1 MKTPDGFVHLSVDQ
15 VRAIH
20 QRVLREF
27 GGSDGVR
34 ELGLLE
40 SAALA
45 PQATFGGQSVYADLP
60 EVAAAYLVGLC
71 KNHPFV
77 DGNKRTAL
85 AACLAFLKLNGAT
98 PSPDQPAWEQLT
110 LDVASGK
117 INRDKTVVRLRK
129 FVN

>member
-1 MKTPDGFVHLSVDQ
+1 
-15 VRAIH
+15 
-20 QRVLREF
+20 VLREF

-34 ELGLLE
+34 EPGLLE

-60 EVAAAYLVGLC
+60 EVASAYLVGLC

-85 AACLAFLKLNGAT
+85 AACLAFLKLNGVA
-98 PSPDQPAWEQLT
+98 PFPDQATWEQPT
-110 LDVASGK
+110 LDVAAGK
-117 INRDKTVVRLRK
+117 IDRDQTAARLRAL
-129 FVN
+129 VS

>member
-1 MKTPDGFVHLSVDQ
+1 MGQ

-34 ELGLLE
+34 EPGLLE

-60 EVAAAYLVGLC
+60 EVASAYLVGLC

-85 AACLAFLKLNGAT
+85 AACLAFLKLNGVA
-98 PSPDQPAWEQLT
+98 PFPDQATWEQLT
-110 LDVASGK
+110 LDVAAGK
-117 INRDKTVVRLRK
+117 IDRDQTAARLRAL
-129 FVN
+129 VS